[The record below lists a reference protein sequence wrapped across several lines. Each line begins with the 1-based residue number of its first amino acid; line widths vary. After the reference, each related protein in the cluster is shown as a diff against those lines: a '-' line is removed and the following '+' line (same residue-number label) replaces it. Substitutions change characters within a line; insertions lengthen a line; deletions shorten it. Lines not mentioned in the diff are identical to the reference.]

1 MLTHVV
7 RRQSGRL
14 ATACKRSLT
23 SSNAASIRSSLLTP
37 TASRFLHSSTSLSP
51 RFVAS
56 RSRTT
61 LHGRTSSALLS
72 VSPASASSSQPVRL
86 FNIHEY
92 QAVEVFHE
100 YSIPTARCKVA
111 GTPEEAEKVA
121 EELATGDYV
130 VKAQVLAGGR
140 GKGHFDSG
148 FRGGVHTCI
157 LPSEVRDLAGKM
169 LNHSLITHQTGPEG
183 KPCNKV
189 LVSERLYLR
198 REAYFAILMDRESQ
212 GPVMVASPAGGMDIE
227 KVAAETP
234 HLIHK
239 ETVDLNKGPED
250 VKVERLAK
258 AMGFSGPKQVKEA
271 AGVMKALYKLFRE
284 KDSTLVEINPLAETH
299 DGRIVAVDAKLNFDD
314 NAAFRQK
321 PLFAMRDPTQEDKR
335 EVEADKAGLNYIGLD
350 GNIGCLVNGAGLAMA
365 TLDVIKLHGGNPAN
379 FLDMGGGASKDQVM
393 QAFQL
398 LNKDEQVKAILVNIF
413 GGIMRCDVI
422 ALGLI
427 AAATQLGLKKPVVI
441 RLQGTNVEEAKRLI
455 DESGLRMLTAGD
467 LGEAAQKVVRVVDI
481 LKMAEDAH
489 VKVNFELPL

>member
-1 MLTHVV
+1 M
-7 RRQSGRL
+7 
-14 ATACKRSLT
+14 
-23 SSNAASIRSSLLTP
+23 ASTP
-37 TASRFLHSSTSLSP
+37 
-51 RFVAS
+51 
-56 RSRTT
+56 
-61 LHGRTSSALLS
+61 
-72 VSPASASSSQPVRL
+72 Q
-86 FNIHEY
+86 
-92 QAVEVFHE
+92 
-100 YSIPTARCKVA
+100 
-111 GTPEEAEKVA
+111 EAEAAA
-121 EELATGDYV
+121 EALGGPDYV

-140 GKGHFDSG
+140 GKGVFSSG

-157 LPSEVRDLAGKM
+157 SPAECRSLAAKM
-169 LNHSLITHQTGPEG
+169 LNNALITHQTGPEG
-183 KPCNKV
+183 KPCHKV

-234 HLIHK
+234 KLIFK
-239 ETVDLNKGPED
+239 ERVDLDKGVDDEA
-250 VKVERLAK
+250 VLRLART
-258 AMGFSGPKQVKEA
+258 MGFSGEKQAADA
-271 AGVMKALYKLFRE
+271 AGVMKRLYALFRD
-284 KDSTLVEINPLAETH
+284 KDATLVEINPLAETH
-299 DGRIVAVDAKLNFDD
+299 DGRILTVDAKVNFDD

-321 PLFAMRDPTQEDKR
+321 DLFALRDYTQEDKR
-335 EVEADKAGLNYIGLD
+335 EVEADRAGLNYIGLD

-365 TLDVIKLHGGNPAN
+365 TLDVIKLSGGSPAN

-393 QAFQL
+393 EAFQL
-398 LNKDEQVKAILVNIF
+398 LNKDPQVRAILVNIF

-455 DESGLRMLTAGD
+455 DESGLRMLTADD

-489 VKVNFELPL
+489 VKVRTERARLPALHRARPRSAPYSLAAVLCGAGQLRASPVSRTGRERCAEMTPDRRRRRDCGRVERSAVPHCVRPHGRIQSECLCC

>member
-1 MLTHVV
+1 MLSHVQ
-7 RRQSGRL
+7 RQSVQL
-14 ATACKRSLT
+14 ANVCKR
-23 SSNAASIRSSLLTP
+23 P
-37 TASRFLHSSTSLSP
+37 FTAPVAGLLHSSTVASPHRSIHTCRLASP
-51 RFVAS
+51 R
-56 RSRTT
+56 T
-61 LHGRTSSALLS
+61 RTSLTARGRLAVCPLLS
-72 VSPASASSSQPVRL
+72 VSSASSSQPVRRL
-86 FNIHEY
+86 NIHEY
-92 QAVEVFHE
+92 QAVDLFHE
-100 YSIPTARCKVA
+100 YDIPTSRSKVA
-111 GTPEEAEKVA
+111 SSPSEAQAAA

-157 LPSEVRDLAGKM
+157 SPAEVSELAGRM
-169 LNHSLITHQTGPEG
+169 IGHSLVTHQTGPEG

-189 LVSERLYLR
+189 LISERLYLR

-227 KVAAETP
+227 RVAAETP
-234 HLIHK
+234 HLIFK
-239 ETVDLNKGPED
+239 ETVDLSLGPD
-250 VKVERLAK
+250 DSKVERLAQQ
-258 AMGFSGPKQVKEA
+258 MGFSGNKQVKEA
-271 AGVMKALYKLFRE
+271 ASVMKKLYRLFSER
-284 KDSTLVEINPLAETH
+284 DSTLVEINPLAETH
-299 DGRIVAVDAKLNFDD
+299 DGRVLTVDAKLNFDD
-314 NAAFRQK
+314 NAVFRQK
-321 PLFAMRDPTQEDKR
+321 QLFALRDHSQEDKR

-398 LNKDEQVKAILVNIF
+398 LNKDDAVKAILVNIF

-455 DESGLRMLTAGD
+455 DESGLRMLTADD

>member
-1 MLTHVV
+1 MLTQVQ
-7 RRQSGRL
+7 RQSARL
-14 ATACKRSLT
+14 MEACK
-23 SSNAASIRSSLLTP
+23 APVVRSSLFATVSRSLHTP
-37 TASRFLHSSTSLSP
+37 ATSRFASPRLRTSLIAQRSTASPPLSLS
-51 RFVAS
+51 
-56 RSRTT
+56 
-61 LHGRTSSALLS
+61 
-72 VSPASASSSQPVRL
+72 SASSSQPIRR

-92 QAVEVFHE
+92 QAVDLFHQ
-100 YSIPTARCKVA
+100 YDIPTSRSKVA
-111 GTPEEAEKVA
+111 STADEAQRVA
-121 EELATGDYV
+121 EQLNTGDYV

-157 LPSEVRDLAGKM
+157 SPASVHELAGAM
-169 LNHSLITHQTGPEG
+169 LGHSLITHQTGPEG

-234 HLIHK
+234 HLIFK
-239 ETVDLNKGPED
+239 ETVDLSKGPED
-250 VKVERLAK
+250 AKVERLAK
-258 AMGFSGPKQVKEA
+258 AMGFSGQKQVQEA
-271 AGVMKALYKLFRE
+271 ASVMKKLYKLFRE

-299 DGRIVAVDAKLNFDD
+299 DGRVVTVDAKLNFDD
-314 NAAFRQK
+314 NASFRQK
-321 PLFAMRDPTQEDKR
+321 PLFGLRDHSQEDKR
-335 EVEADKAGLNYIGLD
+335 EVEADAAGLNYIGLD

-365 TLDVIKLHGGNPAN
+365 TLDVIKLQGGNPAN

-398 LNKDEQVKAILVNIF
+398 LNQDEHVKAILVNIF

-455 DESGLRMLTAGD
+455 DESGLRMLTADD